1 MDKKRDYKKIIR
13 VLGNVVTVI
22 AVFFICIKLYRMDI
36 DLSIL
41 SGKRVALT
49 LLLSFVFQ
57 FFLIIL
63 SSIPWLCIVN
73 ALSNKD
79 LKLKEALPVFTKA
92 NLYKYIP
99 GNVFQYVGRNSL
111 AVEYRLNHLDVASA
125 TVIDTIIQL
134 SFYSLLSIAM
144 LGDSISSIAEKYI
157 KDALLGLLIIVIV
170 VSAIIITMVLIVG
183 KRVREYTI
191 RYRDSL
197 SAGGFRKIL
206 KAVLITFFNCIL
218 SSVEYFICISVVFND
233 TVSLSKAIVLT
244 GAYLFAWLIG
254 FVTPGAPG
262 GIGVREAVMLLVC
275 SAADEELVI
284 AFVLL
289 MRIGSI
295 VADII
300 AWIAGEFLKTSL
312 KASTGKV

>member
-1 MDKKRDYKKIIR
+1 M
-13 VLGNVVTVI
+13 L
-22 AVFFICIKLYRMDI
+22 
-36 DLSIL
+36 
-41 SGKRVALT
+41 
-49 LLLSFVFQ
+49 
-57 FFLIIL
+57 
-63 SSIPWLCIVN
+63 
-73 ALSNKD
+73 
-79 LKLKEALPVFTKA
+79 
-92 NLYKYIP
+92 
-99 GNVFQYVGRNSL
+99 
-111 AVEYRLNHLDVASA
+111 
-125 TVIDTIIQL
+125 IIQL

-144 LGDSISSIAEKYI
+144 LGDS
-157 KDALLGLLIIVIV
+157 
-170 VSAIIITMVLIVG
+170 
-183 KRVREYTI
+183 
-191 RYRDSL
+191 
-197 SAGGFRKIL
+197 
-206 KAVLITFFNCIL
+206 ITFFNCIL